1 MCYTTESY
9 EDDISVLRQINPNI
23 IALDEKTLEAERRSY
38 HTFFDVHVV
47 ETRDGYILIEEGD
60 YGELPMHLIDQIA
73 NVRHFKDRHGI
84 ILEHVRHRGQQLVRS
99 GENFPQGV
107 LSAGQGEDEHQ
118 GDGQSR
124 IDPIHPKQC

>member
-9 EDDISVLRQINPNI
+9 EEDVSVLRQINPNI

-60 YGELPMHLIDQIA
+60 YGELPMHLIDQIVYTA
-73 NVRHFKDRHGI
+73 TGKM
-84 ILEHVRHRGQQLVRS
+84 
-99 GENFPQGV
+99 
-107 LSAGQGEDEHQ
+107 ADEF
-118 GDGQSR
+118 
-124 IDPIHPKQC
+124 

>member
-47 ETRDGYILIEEGD
+47 ETCQTAFKRD
-60 YGELPMHLIDQIA
+60 P
-73 NVRHFKDRHGI
+73 
-84 ILEHVRHRGQQLVRS
+84 RS
-99 GENFPQGV
+99 A
-107 LSAGQGEDEHQ
+107 SK
-118 GDGQSR
+118 R
-124 IDPIHPKQC
+124 DPLFG

>member
-9 EDDISVLRQINPNI
+9 EDDVSVLRQINPNI

-60 YGELPMHLIDQIA
+60 YGELPMHLIDQIVYTA
-73 NVRHFKDRHGI
+73 TGKWTMNSDETGRWSSPPNSTKTRRHPPSF
-84 ILEHVRHRGQQLVRS
+84 
-99 GENFPQGV
+99 
-107 LSAGQGEDEHQ
+107 
-118 GDGQSR
+118 SR
-124 IDPIHPKQC
+124 AEIATFGFTLTASSRRTIAVS

>member
-47 ETRDGYILIEEGD
+47 ETADGYILIEEGD
-60 YGELPMHLIDQIA
+60 YGELPMHLI
-73 NVRHFKDRHGI
+73 V
-84 ILEHVRHRGQQLVRS
+84 S
-99 GENFPQGV
+99 GGV
-107 LSAGQGEDEHQ
+107 TPPCGSDAQRRVSA
-118 GDGQSR
+118 
-124 IDPIHPKQC
+124 P

>member
-9 EDDISVLRQINPNI
+9 EDDVSVLRQINPNI

-60 YGELPMHLIDQIA
+60 YGELPMHLIDQIVYTA
-73 NVRHFKDRHGI
+73 TGKMAEAKDQLEKASAAHFDNPQIHFELSRVYARLGDRDGAAEQTRI
-84 ILEHVRHRGQQLVRS
+84 VERLR
-99 GENFPQGV
+99 NTPQ
-107 LSAGQGEDEHQ
+107 
-118 GDGQSR
+118 
-124 IDPIHPKQC
+124 

>member
-9 EDDISVLRQINPNI
+9 EDDVSVLRQINPNI

-60 YGELPMHLIDQIA
+60 YAPFDAGIARSLLPWRTAHSPASRCTWSRNGGCMPDA
-73 NVRHFKDRHGI
+73 
-84 ILEHVRHRGQQLVRS
+84 RS
-99 GENFPQGV
+99 GSHR
-107 LSAGQGEDEHQ
+107 LRD
-118 GDGQSR
+118 
-124 IDPIHPKQC
+124 

>member
-9 EDDISVLRQINPNI
+9 EDDVSVLRQINPNI

-60 YGELPMHLIDQIA
+60 YGEAKRGTREAGEFRPTIPDHLRA
-73 NVRHFKDRHGI
+73 PEDR
-84 ILEHVRHRGQQLVRS
+84 QA
-99 GENFPQGV
+99 
-107 LSAGQGEDEHQ
+107 SA
-118 GDGQSR
+118 SR
-124 IDPIHPKQC
+124 IDPASLRATPQLDVPERNIERSR